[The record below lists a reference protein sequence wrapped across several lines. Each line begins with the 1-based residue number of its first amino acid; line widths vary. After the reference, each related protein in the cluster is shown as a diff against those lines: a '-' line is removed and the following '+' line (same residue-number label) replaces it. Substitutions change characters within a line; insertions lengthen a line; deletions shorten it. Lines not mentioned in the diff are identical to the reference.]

1 MASADGADRAREMEV
16 DAEVGT
22 APPASRITMIGP
34 VELVAPVIAPS
45 MSEEVVSSLDASAAM
60 AEEADAARQAEMAQT
75 GRDNYAPLDLHAL
88 WHDLS
93 PETIPS
99 GGSLRG
105 LLVKV
110 VSGRAQV
117 NNYSMRALAAEALN
131 QHQLIAGRLQEQAA
145 TIESQNDRIDTL
157 EARLAV
163 LENRFGG
170 KPADL
175 DHNLLR
181 TVCTLTGKFAGGSAD
196 DFEVWEKKCQRV
208 FEMLK
213 LDALNWAL
221 CAETQLTD
229 KAAQRWRQVRE
240 DELKDVP
247 HPTWQQFHDHMSP
260 MFAQADREA
269 KAVAKWEAGLALR
282 TKTVPGASA
291 YAREVQDTVRDMG
304 GKKPSTASAWS
315 VYKKGLPPAWAS
327 IVSTAEALDKNSNEN
342 WTQNLATMIGEATKL
357 LHTVINDSAPS
368 PADVGGT
375 GVGKG
380 GQGGG
385 NKKRGRDA
393 EAPSAQPPAKR
404 PATGKEIG
412 RAHV

>member
-22 APPASRITMIGP
+22 APPASRITMIGH

-45 MSEEVVSSLDASAAM
+45 MSEEVVSSLNASAAM
-60 AEEADAARQAEMAQT
+60 AEEADAAMQAEMAQT

-117 NNYSMRALAAEALN
+117 NDYSMRALAAVALN

-145 TIESQNDRIDTL
+145 TIESENDKIDSL

-181 TVCTLTGKFAGGSAD
+181 TVCALTGKFAGGSAD
-196 DFEVWEKKCQRV
+196 DFE
-208 FEMLK
+208 
-213 LDALNWAL
+213 
-221 CAETQLTD
+221 
-229 KAAQRWRQVRE
+229 
-240 DELKDVP
+240 
-247 HPTWQQFHDHMSP
+247 
-260 MFAQADREA
+260 
-269 KAVAKWEAGLALR
+269 
-282 TKTVPGASA
+282 
-291 YAREVQDTVRDMG
+291 
-304 GKKPSTASAWS
+304 
-315 VYKKGLPPAWAS
+315 
-327 IVSTAEALDKNSNEN
+327 I
-342 WTQNLATMIGEATKL
+342 
-357 LHTVINDSAPS
+357 
-368 PADVGGT
+368 
-375 GVGKG
+375 
-380 GQGGG
+380 
-385 NKKRGRDA
+385 
-393 EAPSAQPPAKR
+393 
-404 PATGKEIG
+404 
-412 RAHV
+412 